1 MLVKA
6 PELIFFSGSKES
18 SSRVLSI
25 QRMMILLK
33 SEATWATHSERGDNG
48 DGGEIGGLGGGYS
61 RYGCRQGQWRRGA
74 SNRFDCGRE
83 RLGGWRRL
91 GGAEIG

>member
-48 DGGEIGGLGGGYS
+48 DGGEIGGVGGEVLPVWLPPGS
-61 RYGCRQGQWRRGA
+61 MAEGC
-74 SNRFDCGRE
+74 
-83 RLGGWRRL
+83 
-91 GGAEIG
+91 